1 MRMRL
6 ALAIVVTTEARPRRQ
21 IRAPLATARG
31 EYLPGE
37 SAYSSLA
44 RRRPQRCARR
54 RAPRAAILVLFG
66 RDERKLRESV
76 RRTAGVANVLH
87 ASGECAYPRPPA
99 WWRAACAGGECA
111 CLRCC
116 RGLSGANN
124 SLVRYEMVDRL
135 YEGFRAVLARYP
147 RADVV
152 LKVEDDTR
160 VDGAAL
166 AALLARP
173 ICDGSSYS
181 AWKSPGGP
189 PPTATPRSSAQPLR
203 KLPPGRA
210 RAAALLRRRQ
220 RLPLGRAD
228 PAAPAARD
236 AAAAGPGGRLLL
248 GARPRRR
255 RPPGARV
262 WPQPR
267 VPPRRR
273 RVGSARAAA
282 RVRPLRRGHAA
293 SVLVRVGLW
302 TRGSLVKSVEVPE

>member
-37 SAYSSLA
+37 AAYSSLA
-44 RRRPQRCARR
+44 RRRPQRCARK

-66 RDERKLRESV
+66 RDERKLRASV
-76 RRTAGVANVLH
+76 RRTAGVPNVLH
-87 ASGECAYPRPPA
+87 ASGECAYPHPPA

-116 RGLSGANN
+116 RGFSGANN

-173 ICDGSSYS
+173 LCDGSLYGNCRQ
-181 AWKSPGGP
+181 AAHERRPYCDGGSGYLLDARTLLPRLLATRP
-189 PPTATPRSSAQPLR
+189 PPGPEDVSFSAHVL
-203 KLPPGRA
+203 
-210 RAAALLRRRQ
+210 
-220 RLPLGRAD
+220 
-228 PAAPAARD
+228 D
-236 AAAAGPGGRLLL
+236 AGGRLVRACGLNPACHR
-248 GARPRRR
+248 GAD
-255 RPPGARV
+255 AL
-262 WPQPR
+262 
-267 VPPRRR
+267 VPPEPPPAC
-273 RVGSARAAA
+273 ARFGVA
-282 RVRPLRRGHAA
+282 
-293 SVLVRVGLW
+293 
-302 TRGSLVKSVEVPE
+302 TRHRCS

>member
-6 ALAIVVTTEARPRRQ
+6 ALALVVTTEARPRRQ

-37 SAYSSLA
+37 AAYSSLSH
-44 RRRPQRCARR
+44 RRPQRCARR

-66 RDERKLRESV
+66 RDERKLRASV
-76 RRTAGVANVLH
+76 RRTAGVPNVLH
-87 ASGECAYPRPPA
+87 ASGECTYPHPPA

-116 RGLSGANN
+116 RGFSGANN

-173 ICDGSSYS
+173 ICDGSLYGNCRQ
-181 AWKSPGGP
+181 AAHERRPYCDGGSGYLLDARTLLPRLLATRP
-189 PPTATPRSSAQPLR
+189 PPGPEDVSFSAHVL
-203 KLPPGRA
+203 
-210 RAAALLRRRQ
+210 
-220 RLPLGRAD
+220 
-228 PAAPAARD
+228 D
-236 AAAAGPGGRLLL
+236 AGGRLVRACGLNPACHR
-248 GARPRRR
+248 GADARL
-255 RPPGARV
+255 PPEPPPACARFGV
-262 WPQPR
+262 
-267 VPPRRR
+267 
-273 RVGSARAAA
+273 A
-282 RVRPLRRGHAA
+282 
-293 SVLVRVGLW
+293 
-302 TRGSLVKSVEVPE
+302 TRHRCS

>member
-37 SAYSSLA
+37 AAYSSLA
-44 RRRPQRCARR
+44 RRRPQRCARK
-54 RAPRAAILVLFG
+54 RAARAAILVLFG
-66 RDERKLRESV
+66 RDERKLRASV
-76 RRTAGVANVLH
+76 RRTAGVPNVLH
-87 ASGECAYPRPPA
+87 ASGECTYPHPPA

-116 RGLSGANN
+116 RGFSGAKN

-152 LKVEDDTR
+152 LKAEDDTR

-173 ICDGSSYS
+173 LCDGSSYS

-210 RAAALLRRRQ
+210 RAAAL
-220 RLPLGRAD
+220 
-228 PAAPAARD
+228 
-236 AAAAGPGGRLLL
+236 
-248 GARPRRR
+248 
-255 RPPGARV
+255 
-262 WPQPR
+262 
-267 VPPRRR
+267 
-273 RVGSARAAA
+273 
-282 RVRPLRRGHAA
+282 
-293 SVLVRVGLW
+293 
-302 TRGSLVKSVEVPE
+302 TRYLEPCL